1 MNIKQLNIKQLCKQS
16 GTDYLNLKQP
26 ETEVHVY
33 IMIGREK
40 CSNNNAAMVSI
51 ASDNN
56 AHT

>member
-1 MNIKQLNIKQLCKQS
+1 MNIKQLCKQP